1 MALNTYSAL
10 KTSIASWLN
19 REDLTAQIPDFISL
33 AEARFNRE
41 LRVNAMLRRFSA
53 TVSTAYIRL
62 PDDWLE
68 HVSIVVTSNDPA
80 QGELTYVSNSQY
92 NDLRNRGLTDPPRYY
107 TIIDSSIVLLPA
119 PTSSIPLEIM
129 YYAKIPALSDSNTS
143 NWLLA
148 RSPDL
153 YLYGALIAAEA
164 FLQNDERIPLWAAA
178 AEKITNDMK
187 MESERAK
194 RPQGALVAARRT
206 FG

>member
-10 KTSIASWLN
+10 KTSIAGWLN

-53 TVSTAYIRL
+53 TVSTAYIQL

-68 HVSIVVTSNDPA
+68 HVSIVVTSNNPS

-92 NDLRNRGLTDPPRYY
+92 NDLRNRGLTEPSRCY
-107 TIIDSSIVLLPA
+107 TIIDNSIVLLPA

-143 NWLLA
+143 NWLLS

-153 YLYGALIAAEA
+153 YLYGSLIAAEA
-164 FLQNDERIPLWAAA
+164 FLQNDERVPLWVSAAD
-178 AEKITNDMK
+178 KIINDMK